1 MIFLLFIYL
10 LAIRCDPSNPD
21 YIWARCNL
29 YEQVGEHTKALE
41 GYQSILQLMTVS
53 GADAEDYWR
62 LARDTS
68 RVREGVSFLFLLNT
82 SSRIHN
88 FYSSF
93 SWLKAVEICLV
104 ISYWIMA
111 VVLRDQSNNIWE

>member
-1 MIFLLFIYL
+1 MSFILLLHFVIH

-29 YEQVGEHTKALE
+29 YEQIGEHTKALE

-68 RVREGVSFLFLLNT
+68 RVRLSIQFLYFFKDVFL
-82 SSRIHN
+82 H
-88 FYSSF
+88 FY
-93 SWLKAVEICLV
+93 E
-104 ISYWIMA
+104 
-111 VVLRDQSNNIWE
+111 